1 MCAHN
6 FYYGDVAAQVAG
18 FVKGHA
24 APAARGAV
32 LAAFVPHA
40 GWVFSGR
47 VAARVYA
54 SLQQRNPGLKA
65 LVVLGAV
72 HVWNVHRIA
81 ICDAGEWATPAGKVP
96 VDAALAKRIAAAT
109 AGLAEVRPEAHE
121 QEHSIEVQCPMLRV
135 MFPGA
140 AMVPIMVPPG
150 DDAVPFG
157 RALAGVL
164 AGEPEGRG
172 AVVAS
177 TDLTHYGAP
186 YGFAPAGS
194 GPRAQAWME
203 ANDARLL
210 DLALALKADDIL
222 SEAAAHHN
230 ACGAGALA
238 AAVAYAAARGAA
250 PGTLIEYTTSF
261 REHPDAEFHMAVG
274 YAGGTW
280 GTIAG

>member
-6 FYYGDVAAQVAG
+6 FYYGDVAAQVAAFLQG
-18 FVKGHA
+18 FE
-24 APAARGAV
+24 APAAGGPV

-47 VAARVYA
+47 VAARVFA
-54 SLQQRNPGLKA
+54 TLRQRNPGLRA

-72 HVWNVHRIA
+72 HVWNVHHIA
-81 ICDAGEWATPAGKVP
+81 VCDEGEWATPVGRVT
-96 VDAALAKRIAAAT
+96 VDTPLARRIAEAT
-109 AGLAEVRPEAHE
+109 EGLAEVRPQAHE
-121 QEHSIEVQCPMLRV
+121 NEHSIEVQCPMLRV
-135 MFPGA
+135 LFPGVGL
-140 AMVPIMVPPG
+140 VPIMVPPG
-150 DDAVPFG
+150 DDAVSFG
-157 RALAGVL
+157 QALAKVL
-164 AGEPEGRG
+164 AQEPEGRV

-194 GPRAQAWME
+194 GPKAQAWME

-210 DLALALKADDIL
+210 DLALGLKAREIL
-222 SEAAAHHN
+222 PEAAAHHN

-238 AAVAYAAARGAA
+238 ATVAYAAERGAGA
-250 PGTLIEYTTSF
+250 GALIEYTTSF
-261 REHPDAEFHMAVG
+261 REHPDDEFRMAVG

-280 GTIAG
+280 GA